1 AARRLWIGRESIPQL
16 GVVVS
21 PPMCSNQERKA
32 RSLSGGSE
40 GRVGGGVTTKAILS
54 RGRALIEQ
62 GWCQGVDARD
72 ENGQRINPWNPRA
85 SSWSLLGALV
95 TAEDVER
102 EVVAHV
108 QLDQFAQAVALL

>member
-32 RSLSGGSE
+32 RSLRGESEERAGGE
-40 GRVGGGVTTKAILS
+40 VTTKAILI
-54 RGRALIEQ
+54 RARALIEQ

-85 SSWSLLGALV
+85 RSWSLLGALV
-95 TAEDVER
+95 TADDAAH

-108 QLDQFAQAVALL
+108 QLDQF